1 MHARR
6 LRRRSAVRQR
16 GAVAIMLGITLAVL
30 IGFAGLALDL
40 GRFFIIK
47 SELQNAMDACAL
59 AASSQLRPGQSDPNA
74 LTRAIAYGRVFTTG
88 GVSENPLEGN
98 IAAIQNR
105 VALQNQVVNVL
116 PENITFSEDLDGP
129 YVSLASA
136 DPNTAAF
143 VQCSLP
149 LTDIPVFFMRVLNPL
164 LTTQTVSAQAV
175 ATLAPSASTCAIPV
189 AVCRSE
195 SGTAANNFGLSVGM
209 WLNEPGS
216 DATPGSTYGTG
227 NFGWIDFSPTG
238 GGSGGGGPGP
248 EGSTEVTDLLTGTGQ
263 CSLTL
268 GSVVGQGGELGNQG
282 ARAWNSR
289 FGVYQGGGGS
299 NPSVATAPPDR
310 TGYGY
315 NPGNWTI
322 GQNAYSGSVAGVDN
336 YIQSV
341 AAYRPYQGPLT
352 PGGAYSSIT
361 SAQHQALGRLR
372 RLAVAPVVNC
382 NRWNTGGANPAVEGW
397 ACVLMLHPIRGSVND
412 PTLEFRG
419 LSTTPGSPCATNGE
433 PGTFGP
439 LVPQL
444 VQ

>member
-1 MHARR
+1 MNAHRFR
-6 LRRRSAVRQR
+6 HRSAARQR

-59 AASSQLRPGQSDPNA
+59 AASSQLRPGQNNPNA

-105 VALQNQVVNVL
+105 VALQNQVVNVQ
-116 PENITFSEDLDGP
+116 PENITFSVDLDGP
-129 YVSLASA
+129 YLPLASA

-164 LTTQTVSAQAV
+164 LTTQTVSALAV
-175 ATLAPSASTCAIPV
+175 ATLAPSGSSCAIPV
-189 AVCRSE
+189 AVCKE
-195 SGTAANNFGLSVGM
+195 PGTTAATNFGRVVGE
-209 WLNEPGS
+209 WLRPPAGPGS
-216 DATPGSTYGTG
+216 PYGTG
-227 NFGWIDFSPTG
+227 NFGWLDFTPPG
-238 GGSGGGGPGP
+238 GGAS
-248 EGSTEVTDLLTGTGQ
+248 ELADLLTGPGQ
-263 CSLTL
+263 CDASIGTTVDEPGAISSLET
-268 GSVVGQGGELGNQG
+268 
-282 ARAWNSR
+282 AWNSR
-289 FGVYQGGGGS
+289 FGVYRPGAG
-299 NPSVATAPPDR
+299 NPQVGTAPPDV

-315 NPGNWTI
+315 SATNWPS
-322 GQNAYSGSVAGVDN
+322 QFNAYTGSSAGASN
-336 YIQSV
+336 YIAN
-341 AAYRPYQGPLT
+341 AAGYAPYQVAP
-352 PGGAYSSIT
+352 PNPYNRIT
-361 SAQHQALGRLR
+361 SAQHQSLGRNR
-372 RLAVAPVVNC
+372 RVVVAPVVDC
-382 NRWNTGGANPAVEGW
+382 AVWNVGTGRPVIEGF
-397 ACVLMLHPIRGSVND
+397 ACVLMLNPMLGSSPV
-412 PTLEFRG
+412 PALEFLG
-419 LSTTPGSPCATNGE
+419 LSTAAGSPCATNGE

>member
-88 GVSENPLEGN
+88 GVSVNPAEGN

-105 VALQNQVVNVL
+105 VALQSQVVDVL

-164 LTTQTVSAQAV
+164 LTTQTVSALAV

-189 AVCRSE
+189 AVCRTE
-195 SGTAANNFGLSVGM
+195 SGNASNNFGLTVGQ
-209 WLNEPGS
+209 WLTQPAG
-216 DATPGSTYGTG
+216 PGSTYGTG
-227 NFGWIDFSPTG
+227 NFGWIDFSPPAGG
-238 GGSGGGGPGP
+238 GGS
-248 EGSTEVTDLLTGTGQ
+248 EVTGLLTGSGQ

-268 GSVVGQGGELGNQG
+268 GTVVGEAGNLGNAG
-282 ARAWNSR
+282 ERAWDTR
-289 FGVYQGGGGS
+289 FGVYQS
-299 NPSVATAPPDR
+299 SVSPTDAAPDR
-310 TGYGY
+310 TGFGF
-315 NPGNWTI
+315 NDSNWPSRS
-322 GQNAYSGSVAGVDN
+322 NAYAGSGAGVNN

-341 AAYRPYQGPLT
+341 AAYSPYQGPLDSS
-352 PGGAYSSIT
+352 YSSIT
-361 SAQHQALGRLR
+361 SAQHQAFNQLR
-372 RLAVAPVVNC
+372 RVAVAPVVNC
-382 NRWNTGGANPAVEGW
+382 NTWNTGGADPAVEGW
-397 ACVLMLHPIRGSVND
+397 ACVLMLHPTQGSVVD
-412 PTLEFRG
+412 PTLEFLG
-419 LSTTPGSPCATNGE
+419 LSTNPGSPCATTGA

>member
-59 AASSQLRPGQSDPNA
+59 AASSQLRPGQNNPNA

-105 VALQNQVVNVL
+105 VSFQGQVVNVQ
-116 PENITFSEDLDGP
+116 PENITFSENLDGP
-129 YVSLASA
+129 YVPLASA

-164 LTTQTVSAQAV
+164 LDTQTVSALAA
-175 ATLAPSASTCAIPV
+175 ATLAPSSSSCAIPV
-189 AVCRSE
+189 AVCK
-195 SGTAANNFGLSVGM
+195 GFGTTAATNFGLMVGQWM
-209 WLNEPGS
+209 APPAGPGS
-216 DATPGSTYGTG
+216 PYGTG
-227 NFGWIDFSPTG
+227 NFGWIDFTPP
-238 GGSGGGGPGP
+238 SGGA
-248 EGSTEVTDLLTGTGQ
+248 TELADLLTGPGQ
-263 CSLTL
+263 CDAGVGTPVGEAGSIASLET
-268 GSVVGQGGELGNQG
+268 
-282 ARAWNSR
+282 AWNSR
-289 FGVYQGGGGS
+289 FGVYRNGAG
-299 NPSVATAPPDR
+299 NPQVGTAPPDV

-315 NPGNWTI
+315 SATNWPSRF
-322 GQNAYSGSVAGVDN
+322 NAYTGSSAGASN
-336 YIQSV
+336 YIAN
-341 AAYRPYQGPLT
+341 AASYAPYQVAP
-352 PGGAYSSIT
+352 PNPYNRIT
-361 SAQHQALGRLR
+361 SAQHQSLGRNR
-372 RLAVAPVVNC
+372 RVVVAPVVDC
-382 NRWNTGGANPAVEGW
+382 LGFSGSPPIEGF
-397 ACVLMLHPIRGSVND
+397 ACVLMLNPMLGSSPV
-412 PTLEFRG
+412 PTLEFLG
-419 LSTTPGSPCATNGE
+419 LSTAAGSPCATNGE

>member
-59 AASSQLRPGQSDPNA
+59 AASSQLRPGQNNPNA

-105 VALQNQVVNVL
+105 VSFQGQVVNVQ
-116 PENITFSEDLDGP
+116 PENITFSENLDGP
-129 YVSLASA
+129 YVPLASA

-164 LTTQTVSAQAV
+164 LDTQTVSAMAV
-175 ATLAPSASTCAIPV
+175 ATLAPSGSSCAIPV
-189 AVCRSE
+189 AVCKVGAGS
-195 SGTAANNFGLSVGM
+195 TAATNFGRIVGE
-209 WLNEPGS
+209 WLRPPAGPGS
-216 DATPGSTYGTG
+216 PYGTG
-227 NFGWIDFSPTG
+227 NFGWLDFTPPG
-238 GGSGGGGPGP
+238 GGAS
-248 EGSTEVTDLLTGTGQ
+248 ELANLLTGPGQ
-263 CSLTL
+263 CDASIGTTVDEPGAISSLET
-268 GSVVGQGGELGNQG
+268 
-282 ARAWNSR
+282 AWNSR
-289 FGVYQGGGGS
+289 FGVYRNGAG
-299 NPSVATAPPDR
+299 NPQVGTAPPDV

-315 NPGNWTI
+315 TASNWAVSVVGGRTI
-322 GQNAYSGSVAGVDN
+322 GNAYAGSSAGASN
-336 YIQSV
+336 YITN
-341 AAYRPYQGPLT
+341 AASYAPYQVAP
-352 PGGAYSSIT
+352 PNPYNRIS
-361 SAQHQALGRLR
+361 SAQHQSLGRNR
-372 RLAVAPVVNC
+372 RVVVAPVVDC
-382 NRWNTGGANPAVEGW
+382 EVWNAGTGRPVIEGF
-397 ACVLMLHPIRGSVND
+397 ACVLMLNPMLGSSPV
-412 PTLEFRG
+412 PTLEFLG
-419 LSTTPGSPCATNGE
+419 LSTAAGSPCATNGE